1 MNSKAYKVIFMI
13 LGIFTLGFMIYK
25 LGFREIVENIEKTGG
40 WFVPIIGSWLAIY
53 ILNAFA
59 FKQIIQEPA
68 LPITNLPFLTVLRL
82 TITGYAINYITP
94 FVALGGEP
102 YRILELKKFVGT
114 NKATSSV
121 LLYGMMHVFSHVIF
135 WMLSIFL
142 ILAVVPLEQTM
153 IIGCIVAFFA
163 FILIA
168 LWFLRIYKKGFTV
181 STFKLLQKVP
191 FLKKRAATFLIEK
204 QESLQEIDDQ
214 IRILYA
220 ERRSRFLKSLLF
232 EVLARVIT
240 CAEIYFTAVAID
252 LNMSVLEALIISSAS
267 SLFANIIF
275 FFPMQLGVR
284 EGGLA
289 LALKSVGLPA
299 EAGIFI
305 GIIMRIREIV
315 WIVLGLI
322 WVRLSRSDES
332 SKDLAGNL

>member
-1 MNSKAYKVIFMI
+1 MKSKIYKVIFMI
-13 LGIFTLGFMIYK
+13 LGVFTLGFMIYK
-25 LGFREIVENIEKTGG
+25 LGFQVILDNIGKTGG
-40 WFVPIIGSWLAIY
+40 WFLPIIGSWLVIY
-53 ILNAFA
+53 VLNAMA
-59 FKQIIQEPA
+59 FRQIIEEPA
-68 LPITNLPFLTVLRL
+68 ESNTHLPFLTVLRL

-102 YRILELKKFVGT
+102 YRILELKRFVGIH
-114 NKATSSV
+114 KATSSV

-142 ILAVVPLEQTM
+142 ILAVVPLDKTLF
-153 IIGCIVAFFA
+153 IGCIVAFFA

-168 LWFLRIYKKGFTV
+168 SWFLRIYKKGFTV

-191 FLKKRAATFLIEK
+191 FVKKRATAFLNEK
-204 QESLQEIDDQ
+204 AKSLQEIDDQ

-220 ERRSRFLKSLLF
+220 ERKSKFLKSLMY
-232 EVLARVIT
+232 EVLARIVT
-240 CAEIYFTAVAID
+240 CAEIYFTAIAIN

-289 LALKSVGLPA
+289 LALRSVGLPA

-315 WIVLGLI
+315 WIVIGLV
-322 WVRLSRSDES
+322 WVRLSRSKES